1 MAVDLEAIFGD
12 DLVDILESL
21 DQELTPALEE
31 MITSVVESMTYD
43 VEVFNARIAQL
54 ETSMLG
60 SGTTLNA
67 IDAVIDADLK
77 TFGRITGELNN
88 SVKNSIS
95 QSMMYAS
102 TMGSLD
108 ILREFSENMRWVT
121 VSGRV
126 CADCDRRSG
135 QIETFHTWE
144 KLGLPGSGWSVC
156 RGYCYCVLD
165 STGTFPDKMSLEEI
179 SEYKGR

>member
-1 MAVDLEAIFGD
+1 MPVDLEEIFGD

-21 DQELTPALEE
+21 DQELTPALEK
-31 MITSVVESMTYD
+31 MITSIAESMTFD
-43 VEVFNARIAQL
+43 AEVFNARIAQL

-77 TFGRITGELNN
+77 TFGRLTGELNN

-102 TMGSLD
+102 TMGAME
-108 ILREFSENMRWVT
+108 ILRELSENMIWVT

-126 CADCDRRSG
+126 CQDCSGRAG
-135 QIETFHTWE
+135 QIETFNTWE

-165 STGTFPDKMSLEEI
+165 PTGTFPDKMSLDEI
-179 SEYKGR
+179 NEYKGR